1 MSKLNYYELLGQL
14 YSKGDSQA
22 LPFTYDNTATQNREL
37 SNQQYIASQ
46 NSIIVENDKLNTI
59 GFSNTFQF
67 QISRLLDLDDLLQSG
82 RVYEDDSCQSI
93 ISQVQTRNQ
102 KNNNKVSKSEQKQNK
117 LKKKVEQV
125 QKSEKNVHLGTQC
138 QQLQFP
144 SSSLRP
150 RYVKIYQRNDELCM
164 KRFQLVQLLFD
175 EMSQIYPQCTDWD
188 VIQLLDLSNKSFD
201 TAFKLLKE
209 SSYFVQY
216 YLQGIQQF
224 LNKQYNPQQML
235 IELDQKIN
243 GRKNDL
249 KMELIIVI
257 QA

>member
-22 LPFTYDNTATQNREL
+22 LPFSYDNTATQNREL

-59 GFSNTFQF
+59 GFSNAFQF
-67 QISRLLDLDDLLQSG
+67 QIPRLLDLDDLLQSG
-82 RVYEDDSCQSI
+82 RVYEDDSRQSI

-102 KNNNKVSKSEQKQNK
+102 RNNNKVSKSEQKQNK
-117 LKKKVEQV
+117 SKKKVEQV
-125 QKSEKNVHLGTQC
+125 QKREKNIHLGTQC

-150 RYVKIYQRNDELCM
+150 RYVKIYQRNDEL
-164 KRFQLVQLLFD
+164 FQLLFD
-175 EMSQIYPQCTDWD
+175 ELSQIYPQCTDWD

-216 YLQGIQQF
+216 YLQVQS
-224 LNKQYNPQQML
+224 LTNV
-235 IELDQKIN
+235 DRN
-243 GRKNDL
+243 GLENRWK
-249 KMELIIVI
+249 KK
-257 QA
+257 